1 MPSYGYNPVQGVALN
16 QGAIFNTINGC
27 RMGKIWH
34 EDETGSAILR
44 GIPKRPCQCSAKYQV
59 TAIANIALPTGATVV
74 PIAVALTVDGEVR
87 PTSRAIST
95 PAAVLDYDNV
105 TASDIIEVPR
115 GCCFRIALDN
125 VSASEE
131 EGYVPAP
138 LINMQNLN
146 IYINQVQ

>member
-16 QGAIFNTINGC
+16 QGAIFNTVNGC
-27 RMGKIWH
+27 RIGKIWH
-34 EDETGSAILR
+34 EDQTSSAILR
-44 GIPKRPCQCSAKYQV
+44 GIPKCPCQNVTKYQV

-74 PIAVALTVDGEVR
+74 PIAIGLAVDGEVR

-95 PAAVLDYDNV
+95 PAAVLEYDNV

-115 GCCFRIALDN
+115 GCCFRISVKN

-131 EGYVPAP
+131 SDYIPAP

-146 IYINQVQ
+146 IYINQI